1 MKKYK
6 FIATRGFTQAY
17 EITIEAKNREQA
29 SKKAHDL
36 RYNYNHEWTEVGDLE
51 ADDKL
56 IDILRVNK
64 KGQVVFEKPII
75 RRLKI

>member
-17 EITIEAKNREQA
+17 EITIEAKNREEA
-29 SKKAHDL
+29 SGKAHDL
-36 RYNYNHEWTEVGDLE
+36 RYNYNNEWTEVGDLE

-56 IDILRVNK
+56 VDIEHIND

-75 RRLKI
+75 RKLKI

>member
-6 FIATRGFTQAY
+6 FTAMRSFTQQY
-17 EITIEAKNREQA
+17 EINIKAKTQEEARW
-29 SKKAHDL
+29 KAHDL
-36 RYNYNHEWTEVGDLE
+36 RYNYNNEWTEVGDLE

-56 IDILRVNK
+56 VDIEHIND

-75 RRLKI
+75 RKLKI